1 MWIIPKTLSAFVPDT
16 EGLNLELEEQA
27 WMLESS
33 AMWRSKP
40 SSKQTWLR
48 RLKKGG
54 WITHLSTRILK
65 PSLHESFV
73 EKYTDSLEDI
83 HANHSV
89 QQASDKERKTQDTY
103 GHTSSS
109 TSEQL
114 DLFGAFG
121 KTSQD
126 TPRWGYGES
135 CPIWKKR
142 VIDARGA
149 YSQRKK
155 LALHT
160 KENECSSWGTPKEQD
175 SRAASW
181 DRGKSNL
188 GEQVHGMAK
197 SWATPQASDH
207 IEGARTAKES
217 NQKCL
222 GRDLNQMNWATPN
235 TMDYLPPKT
244 GEALARNKKK
254 GGCKNL
260 REDVNNPKMNWP
272 TPRAGN
278 PGSRKPG
285 TGGKILAEEA
295 KKNWPT
301 PRETMSRDATHDRGK
316 CNLGEVVHN
325 PKNWATPQSRDHK
338 TAESKEK
345 WQARAKLQAEKGVNL
360 HLPLNTQCQHIMEEQ
375 HNGLQDQ
382 EKSNTSGKNQGS
394 WLTPKSRDYRD
405 VENHILRTGENVR
418 KTGQKFSVGLP
429 TQAHMKEFPE
439 AKKAQAKLNPNW
451 VEQLMGLPIG
461 WTDLG
466 SWGMELSHKQQN

>member
-16 EGLNLELEEQA
+16 EGLKLELSEQA
-27 WMLESS
+27 WMCEQSL
-33 AMWRSKP
+33 MWRSKP
-40 SSKQTWLR
+40 SAAPTWLR

-54 WITHLSTRILK
+54 WITHLSGRILK

-73 EKYTDSLEDI
+73 EKYVDSLVDI
-83 HANHSV
+83 PANHFR
-89 QQASDKERKTQDTY
+89 QQGSDKEKKTQDTY

-109 TSEQL
+109 TSGQL

-121 KTSQD
+121 KMSQD

-135 CPIWKKR
+135 CPIWKKK

-160 KENECSSWGTPKEQD
+160 KGNECSSWG
-175 SRAASW
+175 
-181 DRGKSNL
+181 
-188 GEQVHGMAK
+188 
-197 SWATPQASDH
+197 TPQASDH

-222 GRDLNQMNWATPN
+222 GRDLNQMQ
-235 TMDYLPPKT
+235 
-244 GEALARNKKK
+244 
-254 GGCKNL
+254 
-260 REDVNNPKMNWP
+260 NWP

-295 KKNWPT
+295 KK
-301 PRETMSRDATHDRGK
+301 S
-316 CNLGEVVHN
+316 
-325 PKNWATPQSRDHK
+325 WATPQGRDHLS
-338 TAESKEK
+338 AESKEK

-360 HLPLNTQCQHIMEEQ
+360 HLPLNTQCQHIMEDK

-382 EKSNTSGKNQGS
+382 EKSSTSGKNHGS
-394 WLTPKSRDYRD
+394 P
-405 VENHILRTGENVR
+405 
-418 KTGQKFSVGLP
+418 
-429 TQAHMKEFPE
+429 
-439 AKKAQAKLNPNW
+439 KLNPSW
-451 VEQLMGLPIG
+451 VEQLMGLSTG

>member
-16 EGLNLELEEQA
+16 EGLNLELDEQA
-27 WMLESS
+27 WMLEQS

-40 SSKQTWLR
+40 SAAPTWLR

-54 WITHLSTRILK
+54 WITHLSGRILK

-83 HANHSV
+83 HVNHSP
-89 QQASDKERKTQDTY
+89 ALGSDKEKKTQDTY

-109 TSEQL
+109 TSGQL

-121 KTSQD
+121 KMSKD

-135 CPIWKKR
+135 CPIWKKK
-142 VIDARGA
+142 VIELRQV
-149 YSQRKK
+149 YSVRKK

-160 KENECSSWGTPKEQD
+160 KGNECSSWPTPQ
-175 SRAASW
+175 ASE
-181 DRGKSNL
+181 GKANR
-188 GEQVHGMAK
+188 HRNNPNAK
-197 SWATPQASDH
+197 GSQEWLTTKVMDTWATPQASDH

-222 GRDLNQMNWATPN
+222 GRDLNQMQ
-235 TMDYLPPKT
+235 
-244 GEALARNKKK
+244 
-254 GGCKNL
+254 
-260 REDVNNPKMNWP
+260 NWP

-285 TGGKILAEEA
+285 TGGKVLAEEA
-295 KKNWPT
+295 K
-301 PRETMSRDATHDRGK
+301 
-316 CNLGEVVHN
+316 
-325 PKNWATPQSRDHK
+325 
-338 TAESKEK
+338 
-345 WQARAKLQAEKGVNL
+345 
-360 HLPLNTQCQHIMEEQ
+360 I

-394 WLTPKSRDYRD
+394 WATPRSRDAGEWCMNKARVGTKKED
-405 VENHILRTGENVR
+405 TLTGQATER
-418 KTGQKFSVGLP
+418 KTLG
-429 TQAHMKEFPE
+429 
-439 AKKAQAKLNPNW
+439 KLNPNW
-451 VEQLMGLPIG
+451 VEQLMGLSTG

-466 SWGMELSHKQQN
+466 YWATELSPKQQN

>member
-1 MWIIPKTLSAFVPDT
+1 MWIIPKTLSHFVPDT
-16 EGLNLELEEQA
+16 EGLNLDLEERA
-27 WMLESS
+27 WMCAQSL
-33 AMWRSKP
+33 MLRSKP
-40 SSKQTWLR
+40 SAAPTWER

-54 WITHLSTRILK
+54 WITHLSGRILK

-83 HANHSV
+83 HANPSV
-89 QQASDKERKTQDTY
+89 QQASDKEKKTQDTY

-121 KTSQD
+121 KMSKG

-135 CPIWKKR
+135 CPIWKKK

-160 KENECSSWGTPKEQD
+160 KGNESSSLLKGWKTPAARDYKDTPND
-175 SRAASW
+175 SNQSKKGF
-181 DRGKSNL
+181 DRTESTLPRQVFTIGNL
-188 GEQVHGMAK
+188 RPNTK
-197 SWATPQASDH
+197 NWATPQASDH

-235 TMDYLPPKT
+235 TMDYMETRSAEGVERIAT
-244 GEALARNKKK
+244 GARK
-254 GGCKNL
+254 GRKRPSNL
-260 REDVNNPKMNWP
+260 REQVDKKTCDIYKQQNWP

-295 KKNWPT
+295 KKNWRT
-301 PRETMSRDATHDRGK
+301 PSVAEVQNQCNSTQIYLQNQVGATEKKG
-316 CNLGEVVHN
+316 
-325 PKNWATPQSRDHK
+325 KNWDK
-338 TAESKEK
+338 
-345 WQARAKLQAEKGVNL
+345 
-360 HLPLNTQCQHIMEEQ
+360 
-375 HNGLQDQ
+375 HNGLPAP
-382 EKSNTSGKNQGS
+382 EKSSTSGKNQGS
-394 WLTPKSRDYRD
+394 P
-405 VENHILRTGENVR
+405 
-418 KTGQKFSVGLP
+418 
-429 TQAHMKEFPE
+429 
-439 AKKAQAKLNPNW
+439 KLNPNW
-451 VEQLMGLPIG
+451 VEQLMGLSTG